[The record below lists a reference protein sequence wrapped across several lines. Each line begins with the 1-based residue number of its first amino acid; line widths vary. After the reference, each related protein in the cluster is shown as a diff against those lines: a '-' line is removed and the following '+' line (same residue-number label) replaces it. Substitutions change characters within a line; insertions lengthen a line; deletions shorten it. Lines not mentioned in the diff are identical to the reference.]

1 MFELHPTPD
10 QELFRATAARFL
22 ADTCPLAEVRRVAAE
37 PAGFEPTWWLAAADL
52 GWTSMLAPGVMGGS
66 VSDNP
71 LLDLALVAY
80 ERGRVV
86 SPGPFVPV
94 NAAMAVLAMW
104 PDRTAECEELI
115 TGAMAGTSVVT
126 IAVDEPGRPH
136 STVGFGTTV
145 SRSAGGHVV
154 TGAKAPV
161 EAAMGASAFI
171 VAATIDDE
179 PAWVLVD
186 AQADGLTVTPRESVD
201 LVRRFGSIRLEDTP
215 AVAMT
220 RGELAL
226 QRGLD
231 VAMVLQLAETVG
243 AIDRVLEF
251 TVEWAFDRHSFGRP
265 LASYQALKHRFAD
278 MRTWLEA
285 CQATTL
291 SAARAVGTAT
301 DDASLLTSAAQACV
315 GQFAPEIVQDCVQIH
330 GGLGI
335 TWEHDLHLY
344 LRRVMLNSATF
355 GTVAE
360 HRRRLGRAVLKG
372 R

>member
-220 RGELAL
+220 RG
-226 QRGLD
+226 
-231 VAMVLQLAETVG
+231 
-243 AIDRVLEF
+243 
-251 TVEWAFDRHSFGRP
+251 
-265 LASYQALKHRFAD
+265 
-278 MRTWLEA
+278 
-285 CQATTL
+285 
-291 SAARAVGTAT
+291 
-301 DDASLLTSAAQACV
+301 
-315 GQFAPEIVQDCVQIH
+315 
-330 GGLGI
+330 
-335 TWEHDLHLY
+335 
-344 LRRVMLNSATF
+344 
-355 GTVAE
+355 
-360 HRRRLGRAVLKG
+360 
-372 R
+372 